1 MREYIRFSKHKSV
14 NMVIGTLLDI
24 LSYALT
30 TLFCILLLNIYVFH
44 NVYVQGDSMLPR
56 LQDKDRLLVNALDWT
71 PSCGDIVIINAD
83 RAGLLDEN
91 GTPYQTEG
99 LHKVIV
105 KRVIAVAG
113 QTLDMDF
120 EHGYVYRNGSLLDE
134 PYTNT
139 KTNAPVIDAAFTYP
153 ITIPEGY
160 IYVMGDNRE
169 VSKDSRY
176 ADVGLVPLSE
186 VEGCVIA
193 RTQPLQKFGRVN

>member
-1 MREYIRFSKHKSV
+1 MREYIRFSKNSSV
-14 NMVIGTLLDI
+14 NTVITTLLDV

-30 TLFCILLLNIYVFH
+30 TLFCIVLLNVYVLH
-44 NVYVQGDSMLPR
+44 NSYVQGDSMLPT

-71 PSCGDIVIINAD
+71 PSCGDIVIINAE
-83 RAGLLDEN
+83 RAGLLDED
-91 GTPYQTEG
+91 GTPYQIDG
-99 LHKVIV
+99 LHKIIV

-120 EHGYVYRNGSLLDE
+120 EHGYVYRNGSLVDE

-139 KTNAPVIDAAFTYP
+139 RTNAPVKDGAFTYP

-176 ADVGLVPLSE
+176 ADVGLIPLSE
-186 VEGCVIA
+186 VEGCVIT
-193 RTQPLQKFGRVN
+193 RIHGLKKPENVG

>member
-1 MREYIRFSKHKSV
+1 MREYIRFSKNKSV
-14 NMVIGTLLDI
+14 NFVICTVLDV
-24 LSYALT
+24 LSYAVT

-44 NVYVQGDSMLPR
+44 TAYVQGDSMLPT
-56 LQDKDRLLVNALDWT
+56 LEDKDRLLVNALDWN

-83 RAGLLDEN
+83 RAGLLNED

-99 LHKVIV
+99 LHKIIV

-120 EHGYVYRNGSLLDE
+120 EHGYVYRDGSLLDE
-134 PYTNT
+134 AYTNT
-139 KTNAPVIDAAFTYP
+139 RTNAPVMDAAFSYP

-176 ADVGLVPLSE
+176 SDVGLIPLSE
-186 VEGCVIA
+186 VEGCVIT
-193 RTQPLQKFGRVN
+193 RIKPLQKFGKVN

>member
-1 MREYIRFSKHKSV
+1 
-14 NMVIGTLLDI
+14 
-24 LSYALT
+24 
-30 TLFCILLLNIYVFH
+30 
-44 NVYVQGDSMLPR
+44 MLPT
-56 LQDKDRLLVNALDWT
+56 LQDKDRLLVNALNWN

-83 RAGLLDEN
+83 RAGLLNED

-139 KTNAPVIDAAFTYP
+139 PTNAPVMDSAFTYP

-193 RTQPLQKFGRVN
+193 RTQPLQKFGTVN

>member
-14 NMVIGTLLDI
+14 NTVIGTLLDI